1 MSPWL
6 ESIPCPSVNLKLE
19 TPSLRHQM
27 AEEFKRRGWSLDSL
41 KSLVM
46 EDNTDPDNPPGPRGS
61 GGGGDQGGGDDD
73 DDDDDLDDDNDDDDD
88 DDDDADD
95 ADKDK
100 DSDKDKDK
108 GKDADKGKD
117 SAAKLR
123 SEEAKKYRLRAKKER
138 DRANDLAARLEKL
151 ENKDKPETDQLKSE
165 RDTLKTQNADLSDK
179 LQKMAVRIAVRDEAA
194 DFNFNPKKMRSI
206 EKLIDFDEVDVD
218 DDGEVTGLREE
229 LERIADENP
238 EWVLDSS
245 DSDKDKDKD
254 KDTSGGRRPS
264 GKQTNGKKGGREGL
278 DKAALERKFPA
289 LRR

>member
-1 MSPWL
+1 MSLWL
-6 ESIPCPSVNLKLE
+6 DSIPCPSANLNSDRK
-19 TPSLRHQM
+19 SFQQQM
-27 AEEFKRRGWSLDSL
+27 EEDFKRRGWSLDDL
-41 KSLVM
+41 KSFVM
-46 EDNTDPDNPPGPRGS
+46 EDNNDPDNPPGPRGS
-61 GGGGDQGGGDDD
+61 GGPPADQGDD
-73 DDDDDLDDDNDDDDD
+73 DDDDDLDDDSDDDSD

-95 ADKDK
+95 
-100 DSDKDKDK
+100 DKDK
-108 GKDADKGKD
+108 GKDNKDNKDKDGDKGKD

-151 ENKDKPETDQLKSE
+151 ENKDKPETDQLKGE

-238 EWVLDSS
+238 EWVLDGS

-254 KDTSGGRRPS
+254 KGSSGAGRPS
-264 GKQTNGKKGGREGL
+264 GKQTNGKKGGRDGL